1 MSSMIIWMLGIG
13 ASVALLVISA
23 AMKLHYLHMVV
34 AAIVAILVALSAFR
48 DARQEASNQAGLA
61 LVASA
66 NLRHMGMIWAWGAVT
81 IFATYAFRILTWRE
95 WMTFFVALMVLSGL
109 SLFLS
114 ATLRKDGEAGTKD
127 DTMLKVARGYAIFM
141 LAAMVITMIG
151 LIVDGKL
158 WRFATVAGQRPNS
171 QDWAANNIFFF
182 GALAMAAVAWNT
194 IQNLKAT
201 KS

>member
-1 MSSMIIWMLGIG
+1 MGATIIWTLGIG

-34 AAIVAILVALSAFR
+34 AAAVGILMAVSAFK
-48 DARQEASNQAGLA
+48 DARQYATGQPGLARVASN
-61 LVASA
+61 

-114 ATLRKDGEAGTKD
+114 ATLRKDAEAGSKD
-127 DTMLKVARGYAIFM
+127 ETMLKVARGYATFM
-141 LAAMVITMIG
+141 LAAMVITAIG
-151 LIVDGKL
+151 LVVDGKL
-158 WRFATVAGQRPNS
+158 WRFTTVAGQRPNS

-182 GALAMAAVAWNT
+182 GALAMAAVAWHT
-194 IQNLKAT
+194 IQRLKAT